1 MQLHENVWAHANTH
15 TQPYTHTT
23 RTETNLH
30 TPPRYSTHIQ
40 YLHGWTDGW
49 IGGFDARVSVSMCKS
64 IPFIVGITEP
74 AALQLHCRQTCRQLG
89 VRSCATWPS
98 MMPIAKRSLN
108 AVPETAG
115 TRGFK
120 LSWVTGRGSFNLSLM
135 IKITC
140 PQAPC
145 IFKHRFNKNMT
156 QMWVGYEKSWSIWAN
171 TLDLVHLGTLQ

>member
-1 MQLHENVWAHANTH
+1 MKMFGHTRTHIHNHTH
-15 TQPYTHTT
+15 TQLVRKQTCIHHLDTVPT
-23 RTETNLH
+23 
-30 TPPRYSTHIQ
+30 YST
-40 YLHGWTDGW
+40 YMDGRMDGW
-49 IGGFDARVSVSMCKS
+49 IDGFDARVSVSMCKS